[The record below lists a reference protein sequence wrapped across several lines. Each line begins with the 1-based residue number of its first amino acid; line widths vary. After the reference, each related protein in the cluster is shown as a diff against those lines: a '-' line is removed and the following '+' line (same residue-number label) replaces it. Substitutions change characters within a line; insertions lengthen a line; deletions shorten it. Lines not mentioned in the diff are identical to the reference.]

1 MLCKKRYGGEGCGP
15 LVDLKSRKR
24 SGSGEGGEKE
34 EREEEAGD
42 VLTLSCNN

>member
-1 MLCKKRYGGEGCGP
+1 MLCKKRYGGEGCRP
-15 LVDLKSRKR
+15 LVDLKSLKR
-24 SGSGEGGEKE
+24 SGSGGGGEKE